1 MRDFCECARGNECI
15 SRLQVSQ
22 GKGTLVLLNSLLQMT
37 GSDKRQD
44 SLCDADSGSYLLWNG
59 EIFDGLSI
67 GKGQNDG
74 VCLLQQLSKCDT
86 QDDFARCFSSLRGP
100 WAAIY
105 FHNASKTIW
114 FGKDVMGR
122 KSLLIKKPSPT
133 DSTLIISS
141 VLGTRF
147 AESQVEEIPPG
158 IYCMKVEIFLD
169 GLVREEYD
177 FDSIIEKMPWQDEC
191 LLALS
196 SFRRAFDEANAG
208 VNPGSNRVEK
218 THALIQILRESVSK
232 RCVSIEYPSVTDN
245 NPEMLGQ
252 SRYMVLFSGGV
263 DSTLVA
269 SLMHSVLPATESID
283 LCSICFAKGDSPDRM
298 SAIDA
303 FQELKETCNGRE
315 WRFIEINSSYSEV
328 QDSLSHLLEILFPCD
343 TVMDFNIGGALWMA
357 SNGVGA
363 WVDYLPNEN
372 GGHKRLMIEPAY
384 HSRAR
389 TVFMGHGA
397 DELFG
402 GYGRHRT
409 KFRNFGLPGLSEE
422 LRLDIRRLWKRN
434 FGRDD
439 RVISDHGKE
448 ARLPFMDEEV
458 IRFALETDLEVLVD
472 LNLPVGE
479 GDKIIL
485 RNCLRTLGLGRTAQ
499 RQKRALQ
506 FGSRLAKAANEA
518 QFGGT
523 RKANQHF
530 AGKVRLSEV
539 PLANTTSQSLGD

>member
-1 MRDFCECARGNECI
+1 
-15 SRLQVSQ
+15 
-22 GKGTLVLLNSLLQMT
+22 
-37 GSDKRQD
+37 
-44 SLCDADSGSYLLWNG
+44 
-59 EIFDGLSI
+59 
-67 GKGQNDG
+67 
-74 VCLLQQLSKCDT
+74 
-86 QDDFARCFSSLRGP
+86 
-100 WAAIY
+100 
-105 FHNASKTIW
+105 
-114 FGKDVMGR
+114 
-122 KSLLIKKPSPT
+122 
-133 DSTLIISS
+133 
-141 VLGTRF
+141 LGTRF
-147 AESQVEEIPPG
+147 AENPVEEIPPG
-158 IYCMKVEIFLD
+158 VYCMKVEILLD
-169 GLVREEYD
+169 SLLRGEYNI
-177 FDSIIEKMPWQDEC
+177 DSIIEKIPWQDEC

-196 SFRRAFDEANAG
+196 SFRRTFDKASSG
-208 VNPGSNRVEK
+208 INPGSNSVEK
-218 THALIQILRESVSK
+218 THALIQILRESVLK
-232 RCVSIEYPSVTDN
+232 RCLSVEYHLGTDN
-245 NPEMLGQ
+245 NPQMLGK
-252 SRYMVLFSGGV
+252 SKYMVLFSGGV

-269 SLMHSVLPATESID
+269 ALMHSVLPAKESID
-283 LCSICFAKGDSPDRM
+283 LCSICFAKGSSPDRL

-315 WRFIEINSSYSEV
+315 WRFIEINSSYDEV

-357 SNGVGA
+357 SNGVGS
-363 WVDYLPNEN
+363 WVDYLPSEN
-372 GGHKRLMIEPAY
+372 GGHRRLMIDPVY

-472 LNLPVGE
+472 LNLPLGE

-485 RNCLRTLGLGRTAQ
+485 RNCLRILGLGRTAA

-539 PLANTTSQSLGD
+539 PLANITSQSLED

>member
-1 MRDFCECARGNECI
+1 M
-15 SRLQVSQ
+15 
-22 GKGTLVLLNSLLQMT
+22 LLNSLLQMT

-44 SLCDADSGSYLLWNG
+44 SLYDAVTGSYLLWNG
-59 EIFDGLSI
+59 EIFDGLPVE
-67 GKGQNDG
+67 KGQNDG
-74 VCLLQQLSKCDT
+74 VCLLHELSKCDT
-86 QDDFARCFSSLRGP
+86 QDDFAQCFSRLRGP

-133 DSTLIISS
+133 DSTLLISS
-141 VLGTRF
+141 VLSTQF
-147 AESQVEEIPPG
+147 AESVVEEIPPG
-158 IYCMKVEIFLD
+158 IYCMKVEILL
-169 GLVREEYD
+169 GNILLEEYD
-177 FDSIIEKMPWQDEC
+177 LDSVIQKIPWQDEC

-196 SFRRAFDEANAG
+196 SFRRTFDKAKTGIHSE
-208 VNPGSNRVEK
+208 SNSVEK
-218 THALIQILRESVSK
+218 ANALIQILKTSVLK
-232 RCVSIEYPSVTDN
+232 RCVSVEYPLMLDD
-245 NPEMLGQ
+245 NPESLGQ
-252 SRYMVLFSGGV
+252 ARYMVLFSGGV

-269 SLMHSVLPATESID
+269 SLMHRVLPPTERID
-283 LCSICFAKGDSPDRM
+283 LCSICFANGNSPDRI

-303 FQELKETCNGRE
+303 YKELKETCSGRE
-315 WRFIEINSSYSEV
+315 WRFIEIDSSYIEV

-357 SNGVGA
+357 SNGVGS
-363 WVDYLPNEN
+363 WVDYSPSEN
-372 GGHKRLMIEPAY
+372 GGYRRLLIDPVY
-384 HSRAR
+384 RSRAR

-409 KFRNFGLPGLSEE
+409 KFRNFGRQGLSEE

-448 ARLPFMDEEV
+448 ARLPFMDEQV
-458 IRFALETDLEVLVD
+458 IRFALETELEVLVD
-472 LNLPVGE
+472 LNLPIGK

-485 RNCLRTLGLGRTAQ
+485 RNCLRILGLGRTAA

-506 FGSRLAKAANEA
+506 FGSRLAKAANDA

-539 PLANTTSQSLGD
+539 PLADDMPKSLVD